1 MGSCD
6 WALGS
11 LTAGHSWS
19 PTRGVRGCD
28 SAERPPADKAPALF
42 PHLARKPES
51 GSQSARSRPRA
62 VKRVAVGGRMTARWS
77 GVAIEPQ
84 SARSC
89 TLRQGAQNAP
99 VSRAISKSNAGGF
112 PTADR
117 RAVSR
122 GDVSTWVLVTRNV
135 GCRNGFE
142 ASWRCVQGKAARPHE
157 AQSRAMAQGLTT
169 LCRAQ
174 GLNNLVSDEIDV
186 PDGARRPSSSQKGAR
201 AGKGRKIGARPSV
214 TGPALKPLARDRA

>member
-42 PHLARKPES
+42 PHLARQPES
-51 GSQSARSRPRA
+51 GSQSARSRLRA
-62 VKRVAVGGRMTARWS
+62 VKRACRWRPDDRK
-77 GVAIEPQ
+77 VVRRRDRPAKRI
-84 SARSC
+84 A
-89 TLRQGAQNAP
+89 LGAQNAP
-99 VSRAISKSNAGGF
+99 ESRAISKSNAGGF
-112 PTADR
+112 PTVDR

-142 ASWRCVQGKAARPHE
+142 ASWRCHQGKAAKPHE
-157 AQSRAMAQGLTT
+157 VQSRAM
-169 LCRAQ
+169 
-174 GLNNLVSDEIDV
+174 NEIDI
-186 PDGARRPSSSQKGAR
+186 PERGSSTVAVAEGC
-201 AGKGRKIGARPSV
+201 
-214 TGPALKPLARDRA
+214 

>member
-19 PTRGVRGCD
+19 PKRGVRGCD

-42 PHLARKPES
+42 PHLARKLEKWQPI
-51 GSQSARSRPRA
+51 GPKPATRRQARSRWRPDDRKVVRRRDRTA
-62 VKRVAVGGRMTARWS
+62 KRIA
-77 GVAIEPQ
+77 
-84 SARSC
+84 
-89 TLRQGAQNAP
+89 QGAQKAP
-99 VSRAISKSNAGGF
+99 DSRAIWKSNAGGF
-112 PTADR
+112 PTVDR

-142 ASWRCVQGKAARPHE
+142 ASWRCVQGKAAKPHE
-157 AQSRAMAQGLTT
+157 AQSRAM
-169 LCRAQ
+169 
-174 GLNNLVSDEIDV
+174 DEIDV
-186 PDGARRPSSSQKGAR
+186 PDGARRLSSSQKGC
-201 AGKGRKIGARPSV
+201 
-214 TGPALKPLARDRA
+214 